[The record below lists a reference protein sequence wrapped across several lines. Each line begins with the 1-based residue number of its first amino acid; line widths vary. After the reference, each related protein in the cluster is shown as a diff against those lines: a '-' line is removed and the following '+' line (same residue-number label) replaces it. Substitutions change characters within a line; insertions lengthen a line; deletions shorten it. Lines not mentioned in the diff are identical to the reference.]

1 MARSYIIWVM
11 IATLSSVVAEKLI
24 DQVII
29 EVSGIGYGVLMTPG
43 CLEDLQTDDSVKLY
57 IHEHIREN
65 SDELFGFLS
74 LEEKMFFELL
84 LSVSGVGPKMAINI
98 MSVGDIVEVRAGIS
112 NGDTKLIQTASGVGR
127 KVAERVIVD
136 LKDKVGFAGSADI
149 SSLLMATK
157 NNNDE
162 ATQALMALGY
172 TLQDATDSL
181 AGVDSKLPLDERVK
195 QALKGKS

>member
-1 MARSYIIWVM
+1 M
-11 IATLSSVVAEKLI
+11 AEKLI

-43 CLEDLQTDDSVKLY
+43 CLADLKPEESVKLY

-65 SDELFGFLS
+65 SDELFGFIS

-98 MSVGDIVEVRAGIS
+98 MSVGDIVDVRQAIS
-112 NGDTKLIQTASGVGR
+112 SGDTKLIQTANGVGR

-136 LKDKVGFAGSADI
+136 LKDKVGFAGNADI
-149 SSLLMATK
+149 TSLLTATR
-157 NNNDE
+157 NNKDE

-172 TLQDATDSL
+172 TLQDATESL
-181 AGVDSKLPLDERVK
+181 AGVDSKLPLDVRVK
-195 QALKGKS
+195 IALKGKS

>member
-1 MARSYIIWVM
+1 M
-11 IATLSSVVAEKLI
+11 ILTLTGVVAEKLVDQAII
-24 DQVII
+24 DVGG
-29 EVSGIGYGVLMTPG
+29 VGYGVLMTPD
-43 CLEDLQTDDSVKLY
+43 CLNELVAGDKTKLY

-65 SDELFGFLS
+65 SDDLFGFSS

-84 LSVSGVGPKMAINI
+84 LSVSGVGPKMALSILSI
-98 MSVGDIVEVRAGIS
+98 GDIAEVRRAIAG
-112 NGDTKLIQTASGVGR
+112 GDVKYLQSASGVGR
-127 KVAERVIVD
+127 RVAERVVVD

-149 SSLLMATK
+149 ASLLSATK
-157 NNNDE
+157 NNKDE

-181 AGVDSKLPLDERVK
+181 ANIDSKLPLDERVK

>member
-1 MARSYIIWVM
+1 M
-11 IATLSSVVAEKLI
+11 IATLNGVVAEKLI

-43 CLEDLQTDDSVKLY
+43 CLEDLQTDDNVKLY

-65 SDELFGFLS
+65 SDDLFGFSS

-84 LSVSGVGPKMAINI
+84 LSVSGVGPKMALSILSI
-98 MSVGDIVEVRAGIS
+98 GDIVEVRKAIAG
-112 NGDTKLIQTASGVGR
+112 GDVKYLQSASGVGR
-127 KVAERVIVD
+127 RVAERVVVD

-149 SSLLMATK
+149 ASLLSATK
-157 NNNDE
+157 NNKDE

-172 TLQDATDSL
+172 SLHDATDAL
-181 AGVDSKLPLDERVK
+181 ADVDNKLPLDERVK
-195 QALKGKS
+195 LALKNKL